1 MNSILLLGSTS
12 ASRQQLLHEARIPFL
27 CVPQSADESLCDW
40 ALPLPQLVASIARYK
55 MEHVLVPSGKQGLR
69 CFVVTADTLGHDIQ
83 GVISG
88 KPTSREDAYAK
99 IKIAREG
106 IFTGTAFCLDK
117 KVYDNG
123 AWHLEKRI
131 EKYVSGE
138 CTFNVPDAWIERYL
152 DNSPALQASGAI
164 AIDGYGAQ
172 FLESVRG
179 SYTGIVG
186 LPLYELREALSEIGF
201 F

>member
-27 CVPQSADESLCDW
+27 CVPQSADESKCDW
-40 ALPLPQLVASIARYK
+40 GMPLAQLVATIARYK
-55 MEHVLVPSGKQGLR
+55 MEHVMLPAAKQGLR
-69 CFVVTADTLGHDIQ
+69 CFVLTADTLGHDVH

-88 KPTSREDAYAK
+88 KPTSREDAIAK
-99 IKIAREG
+99 IKAAREG
-106 IFTGTAFCLDK
+106 IYAGTAFCLDK
-117 KVYDNG
+117 KIYTHGV
-123 AWHLEKRI
+123 WELEQRI
-131 EKYVSGE
+131 EKYVGGE
-138 CTFNVPDAWIERYL
+138 CRFTIPDAWIERYL

-164 AIDGYGAQ
+164 AIEGYGAQ
-172 FLESVRG
+172 FLELVHG

-186 LPLYELREALSEIGF
+186 LPMYELREALSEIGF